1 MSAIGRHTTYATW
14 TVEELIDAT
23 SREPRGNKKV
33 TIPEFQRRLV
43 WPKRKQDLLIDS
55 IKRSFPFGSLL
66 LYKDAND
73 SDALERYK
81 LIDGLQRTQTLRRYS
96 RNPNSSFKSTELADE
111 FIDKVARSLD
121 AWSELDC
128 LASRNVKRLRRLILE
143 WVWESRGFTEADS
156 WGASP
161 LTDKLLRDLAE
172 LEEDTYEF
180 YMARKSLLEN
190 DSLYRQQVQT
200 FLDSLQKTSD
210 IGKVEVPVIIY
221 AGPSS
226 ELPTVFVLLN
236 TQGIKLSRYDI
247 YAAQWLDYRYRVAN
261 SDIID
266 AIWRMYGTL
275 EDEGLNLDVS
285 ADTPDAISRLER
297 PYTLFEYLFGLGQCL
312 TRDFPQFF
320 KPVKVDTPSPVGF
333 NLMSACI
340 GSGVADKDVRNLPH
354 EIHGLDMSQLEACLL
369 ESVDFVNRVMQPI
382 LGIQRS
388 GQVKNPYFHADLQL
402 VSIIAAAF
410 RVRYNSNDLSEL
422 EGWSEKRSRLFQQI
436 PMYYLFDILSES
448 WRGAGDNRLVEV
460 LTSERYLQFPPTD
473 RTWDQALSVWYRNHV
488 NTRHH
493 AQSYIKDDF
502 PEYLL
507 LRYVLKQRLQGVQT
521 YHIQHIVP
529 VSRLVSPPSHYHEF
543 YGPINSIGNLAL
555 VGEEEYTE
563 FNDTTFVEYLNRQ
576 RNIGAIRGPG
586 RFNDELQ
593 SWQRRL
599 LCEPDLLPSDLTE
612 RDFLSFLRRRFELLK
627 REFINVWRDHI
638 PRDPQ
643 A

>member
-1 MSAIGRHTTYATW
+1 MSSISKHTTYETW

-23 SREPRGNKKV
+23 STNPRGNKTV
-33 TIPEFQRRLV
+33 SIPQFQRRLV

-66 LYKDAND
+66 LYKDQNNT
-73 SDALERYK
+73 DALERYK
-81 LIDGLQRTQTLRRYS
+81 LIDGLQRTQTLRNYS
-96 RNPNSSFKSTELADE
+96 RHPNSSFKSTEFPDN
-111 FIDKVARSLD
+111 FIDLVARSID

-128 LASRNVKRLRRLILE
+128 LASRNVNRLRRLILE
-143 WVWESRGFTEADS
+143 WVWESRGFTEADG
-156 WGASP
+156 WGATA
-161 LTDKLLRDLAE
+161 LTEKLLRDMAE

-180 YMARKSLLEN
+180 YMARRSLLEN
-190 DSLYRQQVQT
+190 DSVYRHHVQT
-200 FLDSLQKTSD
+200 FLDSIQKTSD

-226 ELPTVFVLLN
+226 ELPTLFVLLN

-247 YAAQWLDYRYRVAN
+247 YAAQWLDYRYRVEN
-261 SDIID
+261 PDIID

-275 EDEGLNLDVS
+275 EDEGLNLDVA
-285 ADTPDAISRLER
+285 ADGQDAISRIER

-320 KPVKVDTPSPVGF
+320 KPVKVDVPSPVGF
-333 NLMSACI
+333 NLVSACV
-340 GSGVADKDVRNLPH
+340 GSGVADNDVRNLPN
-354 EIHGLDMSQLEACLL
+354 EIRGLDISKLEACLL
-369 ESVDFVNRVMQPI
+369 ESVDFVNRVMQPV
-382 LGIQRS
+382 LGVQRS
-388 GQVKNPYFHADLQL
+388 GQVKIPYYHADLQL
-402 VSIIAAAF
+402 VSIIATAF
-410 RVRYNSNDLSEL
+410 RVRYNCNDLSEL
-422 EGWSEKRSRLFQQI
+422 ESWAEKRSRLLQQI

-460 LTSERYLQFPPTD
+460 LTSERYLQLPPTD
-473 RTWDQALSVWYRNHV
+473 RTWDQALSIWYRNHV

-507 LRYVLKQRLQGVQT
+507 LRYVLKQRLQRAQT
-521 YHIQHIVP
+521 FHVQHIVP

-543 YGPINSIGNLAL
+543 YGPINSISNLAL
-555 VGEEEYTE
+555 VAEEEYTD
-563 FNDTTFVEYLNRQ
+563 FNDTTFIEYLNRQ

-593 SWQRRL
+593 NWQRRL
-599 LCEPDLLPSDLTE
+599 ICEAEMLPSDLTE
-612 RDFLSFLRRRFELLK
+612 RAFLSFLRKRFELLK
-627 REFINVWRDHI
+627 REFIRVWRDHI
-638 PRDPQ
+638 PAEPQ
-643 A
+643 I